1 MDVGDLQD
9 AIRHLNHA
17 IELDPSLEVAYRR
30 LAEVYGK
37 SGNSSAIDQ
46 VFEHFLEFR
55 PQSLAAR
62 EALHL
67 P

>member
-1 MDVGDLQD
+1 MNVGKLQE
-9 AIRHLNHA
+9 AERSLNHA

-37 SGNSSAIDQ
+37 SGDASAIDQ
-46 VFEHFLEFR
+46 VFRRYLKFR